1 MSVVYKPWA
10 QNWFSIFYIDFN
22 QKVFTIL
29 KILNIDCIV
38 NEFFHHIY
46 KSWSFKFHFREQ
58 QQENYIY
65 IYTRRFNSEVEN
77 SDFLVRHIDVDLEY
91 HAMFY
96 APYAASVSFFCQREG
111 A

>member
-65 IYTRRFNSEVEN
+65 IYILGDSIRKWKIQIFL
-77 SDFLVRHIDVDLEY
+77 SDI
-91 HAMFY
+91 
-96 APYAASVSFFCQREG
+96 
-111 A
+111 

>member
-1 MSVVYKPWA
+1 M
-10 QNWFSIFYIDFN
+10 NFFIIFIN
-22 QKVFTIL
+22 HGVSNSTL
-29 KILNIDCIV
+29 ENNNRKI
-38 NEFFHHIY
+38 
-46 KSWSFKFHFREQ
+46 
-58 QQENYIY
+58 IY

>member
-22 QKVFTIL
+22 QKVVTIL

-46 KSWSFKFHFREQ
+46 KPWSFKFHFREQ

-65 IYTRRFNSEVEN
+65 ILGDSIRKWKIQIFL
-77 SDFLVRHIDVDLEY
+77 SDI
-91 HAMFY
+91 
-96 APYAASVSFFCQREG
+96 
-111 A
+111 